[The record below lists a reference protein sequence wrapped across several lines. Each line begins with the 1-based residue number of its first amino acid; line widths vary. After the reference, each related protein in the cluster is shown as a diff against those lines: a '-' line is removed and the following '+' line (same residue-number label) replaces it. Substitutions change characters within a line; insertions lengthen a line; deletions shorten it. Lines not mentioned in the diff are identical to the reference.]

1 MTWRILSTI
10 ILILISSSGNKNIK
24 IKMHVKKTELGKLG
38 KYNNLKKMIELKIN
52 KTITN

>member
-1 MTWRILSTI
+1 
-10 ILILISSSGNKNIK
+10 
-24 IKMHVKKTELGKLG
+24 MHVKKTELGKLG